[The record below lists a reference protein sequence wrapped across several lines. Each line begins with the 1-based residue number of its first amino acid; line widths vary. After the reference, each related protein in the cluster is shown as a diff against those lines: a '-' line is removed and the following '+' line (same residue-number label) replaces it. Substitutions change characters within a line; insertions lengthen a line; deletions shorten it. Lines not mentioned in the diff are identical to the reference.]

1 MIELLESTV
10 TNPAQATTLVELL
23 KYRAATQGDRIGYI
37 FLTDGETEEIRLSY
51 AALDRQARAIAAQL
65 QGLRGQR
72 ALLLYPPSLEYIC
85 ALFGCFYAGV
95 VAVPA
100 YPPRRN
106 SNLLRLQNI
115 IADAQA
121 SVILT
126 TTPLLENIKK
136 VATNSVIATDNI
148 TPHSSLQTEPKVTPE
163 TLAFL
168 QYTSGSTG
176 NPKGV
181 MLTHQNLIHN
191 SKIIHHCFEHSPNSR
206 CVIWLPPYHDMGLI
220 GGILQPFYGGFPV
233 ILMSPVHFL
242 QKPIRWL
249 QTISRYQ
256 ATTSGAPNFAYELC
270 LQKIKPEQLKTLDLS
285 SWDVAFVGAEPIQ
298 AKTLE
303 NFAKT
308 FASCGFR
315 SEAFYPCYGL
325 AEATLF
331 VSGGKK
337 SSPPIV
343 QTVDSK
349 KLGSNIIVESK
360 NSSNAQK
367 IISCGQVE
375 FDYNLAIVQPE
386 SLTPCSE
393 GEIGEI
399 WLSGASLTQ
408 GYWKKTELTQQ
419 TFKAYLAVRPCGFES
434 RQGTRTKTGEG
445 PFLRTGDLGFIKNGE
460 LFVTG
465 RLKEVIIIRGRNYYP
480 QDIEQTVQQTDPGLR
495 LGCGA
500 AFGVEKEGEERLV
513 IVQEVERTAL
523 KTLEVNHVIEKII
536 RAVSEQHQLQV
547 YEVVFLKPGAIPKTT
562 SGKIKRYACRTE
574 YLEQTLTAINK
585 YNLSFNQSDTKQN
598 ISTEKTDQLIQWL
611 RTYANEQINSR
622 LIDERR
628 CIPPHIVLDFGNQ
641 GLLGMQVP
649 SEYGGLGLNNIET
662 LRILEQLGAIDTTL
676 ALFVGLNNILGIRPI
691 LKFGNNTL
699 KAELLPKLATGREL
713 AAFAL
718 TEPSAGSNPQ
728 AIESTATNNSGGWLL
743 NGTKI
748 WSGSAA
754 WAGAINVFVKHPEAG
769 GISGFVARRGTPGLR
784 QGPEALTM
792 GMRGMVQNAVYLN
805 DVLVEKNSLLG
816 EAGKGLSVAQDAMMY
831 GRLAIAAASIG
842 GMKRCAQLMLRYSQR
857 RLISTGR
864 LINNPFI
871 LSRLNQLTAEITA
884 IETLVNRIA
893 QLLDQGLFVP
903 VEAYTVCKTAGP
915 EFYWQAADDLVQ
927 ILGGRGYIETNF
939 APQILRDA
947 RVLRIFE
954 GPTETLNFFLGSRVL
969 NNSQELEQFM
979 SQTLGAPE
987 VYQRLIDGAEKI
999 RYRTSI
1005 ESFSSLQT
1013 RQWISIKVGEIAT
1026 LAILWATLQGGNS
1039 TSEVMQRSLN
1049 WTKLNFE
1056 QKLTQAISSTPDDA
1070 VVRKADETTDLIYS
1084 YIETIGDLEQTL
1096 AGEDLRV
1103 DEFLRKSN
1111 DNVALIKAEKNQQ
1124 TEAITQSVSPRDYQQ
1139 ISWKSLSN
1147 LSQSK
1152 LIERLQDELIEWLS
1166 QKLKI
1171 PAHQIDPT
1179 HAFAD
1184 YGIDSV
1190 MAVELAQ
1197 DLEEKLGLYQPLEA
1211 TIAWNFPTIK
1221 SLAQYLSNF
1230 KQEKQQETEKPK
1242 EKQQQKVKS
1251 TQNNLDLLSEV
1262 EMAQLL
1268 AQELAMKKGRS
1279 GQ

>member
-23 KYRAATQGDRIGYI
+23 KYRAATEGDRIGYI
-37 FLTDGETEEIRLSY
+37 FLSDGETDEIRLSY

-72 ALLLYPPSLEYIC
+72 ALLLYPPSLEYIS

-106 SNLLRLQNI
+106 SNLLRLQSI

-126 TTPLLENIKK
+126 TTPLLENIQKL
-136 VATNSVIATDNI
+136 ATNCVIATDNL
-148 TPHSSLQTEPKVTPE
+148 TPNFSSQTEPKITPE

-181 MLTHQNLIHN
+181 MLSHSNLIQN
-191 SKIIHHCFEHSPNSR
+191 SKIIHHCFEHTPKSR

-256 ATTSGAPNFAYELC
+256 ATTSGAPNFAYQLC
-270 LQKIKPEQLKTLDLS
+270 LQKIKPKQLKTLDLS

-298 AKTLE
+298 AQTLE
-303 NFAKT
+303 NFAET

-337 SSPPIV
+337 SNPPIV
-343 QTVDSK
+343 ETVERK
-349 KLGSNIIVESK
+349 KLAENVIVEPK
-360 NSSNAQK
+360 NSADSQK
-367 IISCGQVE
+367 TVGCGQVK
-375 FDYNLAIVQPE
+375 FDYNLEIVHPE

-393 GEIGEI
+393 GGIGEI
-399 WLSGASLTQ
+399 WLSGESVTP
-408 GYWKKTELTQQ
+408 GYWQQTELTQQ
-419 TFKAYLAVRPCGFES
+419 SFQAYLS
-434 RQGTRTKTGEG
+434 TGEG

-465 RLKEVIIIRGRNYYP
+465 RLKEVIIIRGCNYYP
-480 QDIEQTVQQTDPGLR
+480 QDIEQTVQESNPSLR
-495 LGCGA
+495 TGCGA
-500 AFGVEKEGEERLV
+500 AFGVKKEGEERLV

-523 KTLEVNHVIEKII
+523 KTFDVNHVIEKIR

-574 YLEQTLTAINK
+574 YLENSLNAIK
-585 YNLSFNQSDTKQN
+585 DSRSSQSDAQQN
-598 ISTEKTDQLIQWL
+598 ISTEKTDQLIEWL

-628 CIPPHIVLDFGNQ
+628 CIPPDIVLDFGNQ

-743 NGTKI
+743 NGSKI

-769 GISGFVARRGTPGLR
+769 GISGFVVRRGTPGLR

-805 DVLVEKNSLLG
+805 DVLVDKTSLLDG
-816 EAGKGLSVAQDAMMY
+816 AGKGLSVAQDAMMY

-857 RLISTGR
+857 RVISTGR

-871 LSRLNQLTAEITA
+871 LSRLNQLTVAITA
-884 IETLVNRIA
+884 IQTLVNRIA
-893 QLLDQGLFVP
+893 KLLDQGLSVP
-903 VEAYTVCKTAGP
+903 VEAYTACKTAGP

-987 VYQRLIDGAEKI
+987 VYQRLIKGAEKI
-999 RYRTSI
+999 RARTSI

-1013 RQWISIKVGEIAT
+1013 RQWISIKVGELAT
-1026 LAILWATLQGGNS
+1026 LAILWAALHGENS
-1039 TSEVMQRSLN
+1039 TFKTIKRSLN
-1049 WTKLNFE
+1049 WIKLNFE
-1056 QKLTQAISSTPDDA
+1056 QKLTQAISSTPSDA
-1070 VVRKADETTDLIYS
+1070 VVSRSDETTDLIYS

-1096 AGEDLRV
+1096 VGEDLGV
-1103 DEFLRKSN
+1103 DEFLRKYN

-1124 TEAITQSVSPRDYQQ
+1124 TEAITQSVSPRGYQE
-1139 ISWKSLSN
+1139 ISLKSLSN
-1147 LSQSK
+1147 LSHSK

-1197 DLEEKLGLYQPLEA
+1197 DLEEKLGLSQPLEA

-1221 SLAQYLSNF
+1221 SLAEYLSNF
-1230 KQEKQQETEKPK
+1230 KLEKQQGTEKPN
-1242 EKQQQKVKS
+1242 EKQQPAPKS
-1251 TQNNLDLLSEV
+1251 TRKNLDLLSEV

-1268 AQELAMKKGRS
+1268 AEELAMKKG
-1279 GQ
+1279 G

>member
-23 KYRAATQGDRIGYI
+23 KYRAATEGDRVGYI
-37 FLTDGETEEIRLSY
+37 FLTDGETEEVRLSY

-65 QGLRGQR
+65 QGFRGQR

-106 SNLLRLQNI
+106 SNLLRLQSI

-126 TTPLLENIKK
+126 TTPLLENIQKF
-136 VATNSVIATDNI
+136 ATNSVIATDNL
-148 TPHSSLQTEPKVTPE
+148 TTDFSLQTEAKVTPE

-181 MLTHQNLIHN
+181 MLTHENLLHN
-191 SKIIHHCFEHSPNSR
+191 SKIIHHCFEHTPNSR

-303 NFAKT
+303 NFVKT

-315 SEAFYPCYGL
+315 REAFYPCYGL

-337 SSPPIV
+337 SNPPIV

-360 NSSNAQK
+360 NFSHAQK

-386 SLTPCSE
+386 SLTACSE

-399 WLSGASLTQ
+399 WISGASVTQ
-408 GYWKKTELTQQ
+408 GYWKKTELTQHSFQ
-419 TFKAYLAVRPCGFES
+419 AYLS
-434 RQGTRTKTGEG
+434 TGEG

-480 QDIEQTVQQTDPGLR
+480 QDIEQTVQQSDPALR

-523 KTLEVNHVIEKII
+523 KSLEVNHVIEKIR

-574 YLEQTLTAINK
+574 YLENSLNAIQDSR
-585 YNLSFNQSDTKQN
+585 LGQLETKQN
-598 ISTEKTDQLIQWL
+598 TSTEKTDQLIQWL

-649 SEYGGLGLNNIET
+649 SEYGGLGLNNVET

-769 GISGFVARRGTPGLR
+769 GISGFVVRRGTPGLR

-792 GMRGMVQNAVYLN
+792 GMRGMVQNAVDLN
-805 DVLVEKNSLLG
+805 DVLVDKNSLLG
-816 EAGKGLSVAQDAMMY
+816 GAGKGLSVAQDAMMY

-857 RLISTGR
+857 RVISTGR

-871 LSRLNQLTAEITA
+871 LSRLNQLTAAITA

-893 QLLDQGLFVP
+893 NLLDKSLFVP

-927 ILGGRGYIETNF
+927 TLGGRGYIETNF

-999 RYRTSI
+999 RDCTSI

-1013 RQWISIKVGEIAT
+1013 RQWISIQVGELAT
-1026 LAILWATLQGGNS
+1026 LAILWATLQGENY
-1039 TSEVMQRSLN
+1039 TSEVTQRSLN
-1049 WTKLNFE
+1049 WIKLNFE
-1056 QKLTQAISSTPDDA
+1056 QKLTQAISSTPNDA

-1084 YIETIGDLEQTL
+1084 YIETIGDLDQTL
-1096 AGEDLRV
+1096 PGEDSVV
-1103 DEFLRKSN
+1103 DEL
-1111 DNVALIKAEKNQQ
+1111 LIKSDNYMVKRFGSSELNKQSQKKSIKINQ
-1124 TEAITQSVSPRDYQQ
+1124 
-1139 ISWKSLSN
+1139 N
-1147 LSQSK
+1147 SK
-1152 LIERLQDELIEWLS
+1152 LAERLQNTLIEWLS

-1171 PAHQIDPT
+1171 PAHKIDPT

-1197 DLEEKLGLYQPLEA
+1197 DLEEKLGLSQPLEA

-1221 SLAQYLSNF
+1221 SLAQYLSNL
-1230 KQEKQQETEKPK
+1230 KLENQQETTEKLK

-1268 AQELAMKKGRS
+1268 AEELAMKKGRS

>member
-1 MIELLESTV
+1 MIELLESTS
-10 TNPAQATTLVELL
+10 TNLYQATTLVELL
-23 KYRAATQGDRIGYI
+23 KYRAATQSDRIGFI
-37 FLTDGETEEIRLSY
+37 FLTDGEMDEVRLSY
-51 AALDRQARAIAAQL
+51 GALDQQARAIANQL
-65 QGLRGQR
+65 QGRKGER

-106 SNLLRLQNI
+106 SNLLRLQSI

-126 TTPLLENIKK
+126 TSALLENIQKF
-136 VATNSVIATDNI
+136 AANSIITTDHLIPNFYSTEEVNI
-148 TPHSSLQTEPKVTPE
+148 TPE

-181 MLTHQNLIHN
+181 MLTHENLLHN
-191 SKIIHHCFEHSPNSR
+191 SKIIHHCFEHTANSR

-256 ATTSGAPNFAYELC
+256 ATTSGAPNFAYQLC
-270 LQKIKPEQLKTLDLS
+270 LRKIKPEQLKTLDLS

-303 NFAKT
+303 NFAET

-337 SSPPIV
+337 SKPV
-343 QTVDSK
+343 V
-349 KLGSNIIVESK
+349 VETIETPALAKNKVILSSK
-360 NSSNAQK
+360 NSAHPQK
-367 IISCGQVE
+367 IVSCGQVK
-375 FDYNLAIVQPE
+375 FDYNLEIVQPE
-386 SLTPCSE
+386 SLTACSE

-399 WLSGASLTQ
+399 WISGASVTQ

-419 TFKAYLAVRPCGFES
+419 TFKAYLS
-434 RQGTRTKTGEG
+434 TGEG
-445 PFLRTGDLGFIKNGE
+445 PFLRTGDLGFIKNNE

-480 QDIEQTVQQTDPGLR
+480 QDIEQTVQKISSDFR

-500 AFGVEKEGEERLV
+500 AFGVELEGEERLV

-523 KTLEVNHVIEKII
+523 KTLDINNTIEKIK
-536 RAVSEQHQLQV
+536 RAISEHHQLQV
-547 YEVVFLKPGAIPKTT
+547 YEVIFLKPGTIPKTT
-562 SGKIKRYACRTE
+562 SGKIKRYACRE
-574 YLEQTLTAINK
+574 QYLENRLDAIND
-585 YNLSFNQSDTKQN
+585 SEFSSPNQANNSSEQ
-598 ISTEKTDQLIQWL
+598 TDQLIQWL
-611 RTYANEQINSR
+611 RQYASENINSR

-628 CIPPHIVLDFGNQ
+628 CIPPHIVLDFGNK

-649 SEYGGLGLNNIET
+649 NEYGGLGLNNVDT
-662 LRILEQLGAIDTTL
+662 LKVLEQLGAIDTTL

-691 LKFGNNTL
+691 LKFGSNTL
-699 KAELLPKLATGREL
+699 KSELLPQLATGREL

-728 AIESTATNNSGGWLL
+728 AIQSSASNSLDGWLL

-754 WAGAINVFVKHPEAG
+754 WAGAINVFVKHPETG
-769 GISGFVARRGTPGLR
+769 GISAFVVRRGTPGLR

-792 GMRGMVQNAVYLN
+792 GMRGMVQNTVYLN
-805 DVLVEKNSLLG
+805 DVLVEKDSLLG
-816 EAGKGLSVAQDAMMY
+816 EAGQGLNVAQDAMMY

-857 RLISTGR
+857 RVISTGH

-871 LSRLNQLTAEITA
+871 LSRLNELTAGITA

-893 QLLDQGLFVP
+893 KLLDKGEFIP
-903 VEAYTVCKTAGP
+903 AEAYTVCKTAGA
-915 EFYWQAADDLVQ
+915 EFFWKAADNLVQ

-939 APQILRDA
+939 APHILRDA

-954 GPTETLNFFLGSRVL
+954 GPTETLNFFLGSRVV
-969 NNSQELEQFM
+969 NNSQELEQLM

-987 VYQRLIDGAEKI
+987 VYQRLKEAAEQI
-999 RYRTSI
+999 REFTSVDC
-1005 ESFSSLQT
+1005 FSSLQV
-1013 RQWISIKVGEIAT
+1013 RQWVSIQVGELASF
-1026 LAILWATLQGGNS
+1026 AILWAALKGLNS
-1039 TSEVMQRSLN
+1039 TSQEIKRSLN
-1049 WTKLNFE
+1049 WTQLNFE
-1056 QKLTQAISSTPDDA
+1056 QKLTQALSQTPNDA
-1070 VVRKADETTDLIYS
+1070 VVRSVNQTTDLIYS
-1084 YIETIGDLEQTL
+1084 YIESIGEIEQSFS
-1096 AGEDLRV
+1096 GEDTEV
-1103 DEFLRKSN
+1103 DQLLQKYDSRSIREVQVK
-1111 DNVALIKAEKNQQ
+1111 
-1124 TEAITQSVSPRDYQQ
+1124 VSPQDYKE
-1139 ISWKSLSN
+1139 ICFKSLSN
-1147 LSQSK
+1147 LNPSQST
-1152 LIERLQDELIEWLS
+1152 ERLQDELIEWLS
-1166 QKLKI
+1166 RKLKI
-1171 PAHQIDPT
+1171 PVHQIDPT

-1184 YGIDSV
+1184 YGMDSV

-1197 DLEEKLGLYQPLEA
+1197 DLEEKLGLSQPLEA

-1221 SLAQYLSNF
+1221 SLAQYLSHLTTGTQQETV
-1230 KQEKQQETEKPK
+1230 KTQEKQP
-1242 EKQQQKVKS
+1242 QKVKS
-1251 TQNNLDLLSEV
+1251 TLNNLDLLSEV

-1268 AQELAMKKGRS
+1268 AQELATTKGRL

>member
-1 MIELLESTV
+1 MIQLLESPT
-10 TNPAQATTLVELL
+10 TNPYQASTLVELL
-23 KYRAATQGDRIGYI
+23 QYRAKTQGDRIAYI
-37 FLTDGETEEIRLSY
+37 FLADGETEEVRLTY
-51 AALDRQARAIAAQL
+51 AALDQQARAIAAQL
-65 QGLRGQR
+65 QGFREER

-106 SNLLRLQNI
+106 SNQLRLEAI
-115 IADAQA
+115 IADAEA

-126 TTPLLENIKK
+126 TTPLSKNLPKLSIKS
-136 VATNSVIATDNI
+136 AIATDHLSANLI
-148 TPHSSLQTEPKVTPE
+148 SAENLKIAPE

-176 NPKGV
+176 DPKGV
-181 MLTHQNLIHN
+181 MLTHKNLLHN
-191 SKIIHHCFEHSPNSR
+191 SKIIYDSFEHTAESC

-249 QTISRYQ
+249 QAISRYQ
-256 ATTSGAPNFAYELC
+256 ATTSGAPNFAYQLC
-270 LQKIKPEQLKTLDLS
+270 LQKIKPEQLKDLDLS

-303 NFAKT
+303 KFAQT

-343 QTVDSK
+343 ETVDAVELEKNRVVS
-349 KLGSNIIVESK
+349 SNK
-360 NSSNAQK
+360 NSDKNQQLV
-367 IISCGQVE
+367 SCGSVG

-386 SLTPCSE
+386 NCTPCSE

-399 WLSGASLTQ
+399 WLYGASVAQ
-408 GYWKKTELTQQ
+408 GYWKKTELTEA
-419 TFKAYLAVRPCGFES
+419 TFQADLS
-434 RQGTRTKTGEG
+434 TGEG
-445 PFLRTGDLGFIKNGE
+445 PFLRTGDLGFIRNGE

-480 QDIEQTVQQTDPGLR
+480 HDIEQTVQESDRSLR

-500 AFGVEKEGEERLV
+500 AFGVEEEGEERLIV
-513 IVQEVERTAL
+513 VQEVERTAL
-523 KTLEVNHVIEKII
+523 KTLEVERVIEKIR
-536 RAVSEQHQLQV
+536 RAVSEQYQLQV
-547 YEVVFLKPGAIPKTT
+547 DEIFLLKPGAIPKTT
-562 SGKIKRYACRTE
+562 SAKIKRYACRNQ
-574 YLEQTLTAINK
+574 YLEK
-585 YNLSFNQSDTKQN
+585 SFNVITEVESLHSKPKTQPSIN
-598 ISTEKTDQLIQWL
+598 SEKTNQCNQLIQWL

-628 CIPPHIVLDFGNQ
+628 CIPPDIVLDFGNK

-649 SEYGGLGLNNIET
+649 TEYGGLGLGNIET
-662 LRILEQLGAIDTTL
+662 LRIIEQLGAIDTTL

-691 LKFGNNTL
+691 LKFGSNSL
-699 KAELLPKLATGREL
+699 KAELLPQLATGREL

-718 TEPSAGSNPQ
+718 TEASAGSNPR
-728 AIESTATNNSGGWLL
+728 AIESTATANGSEGWLV

-769 GISGFVARRGTPGLR
+769 GISGFVVRRGTPGLR

-792 GMRGMVQNAVYLN
+792 GMRGMVQNTVYFN
-805 DVLVEKNSLLG
+805 DVLVEKDYLLG
-816 EAGKGLSVAQDAMMY
+816 EAGNGLDVAQDAMMY
-831 GRLAIAAASIG
+831 GRLAIAAASLG

-857 RLISTGR
+857 RVISTGN
-864 LINNPFI
+864 LINNPII
-871 LSRLNQLTAEITA
+871 LSRLNELTAAITA
-884 IETLVNRIA
+884 IETLVNCIA
-893 QLLDQGLFVP
+893 KLLDRGEFVP
-903 VEAYTVCKTAGP
+903 VEAYTACKTAGP
-915 EFYWQAADDLVQ
+915 EFYWQAADYLVQ

-969 NNSQELEQFM
+969 NKSKELEQFI
-979 SQTLGAPE
+979 SHTLGAAD
-987 VYQRLIDGAEKI
+987 VYQRLIDGAEEVYRCTTKI
-999 RYRTSI
+999 N
-1005 ESFSSLQT
+1005 SFSSLQI
-1013 RQWISIKVGEIAT
+1013 RQWVSIKIGELTT
-1026 LAILWATLQGGNS
+1026 LAILWAALQGLNS
-1039 TSEVMQRSLN
+1039 KSETVERSLK
-1049 WTKLNFE
+1049 WIQLNFE
-1056 QKLTQAISSTPDDA
+1056 QKLTQATSITPSDA
-1070 VVRKADETTDLIYS
+1070 VVREANQTTNEIYS
-1084 YIETIGDLEQTL
+1084 YIETIGDIEQTL
-1096 AGEDLRV
+1096 PGEDTTV
-1103 DEFLRKSN
+1103 DEFLRKS
-1111 DNVALIKAEKNQQ
+1111 DSYIAKRF
-1124 TEAITQSVSPRDYQQ
+1124 SSPELNKKSQKKYQK
-1139 ISWKSLSN
+1139 ISQN
-1147 LSQSK
+1147 SK
-1152 LIERLQDELIEWLS
+1152 LTEYLQNSLIEWLS

-1171 PAHQIDPT
+1171 PVDKIDPN

-1190 MAVELAQ
+1190 LAVELAQ
-1197 DLEEKLGLYQPLEA
+1197 DLEEKLELSQPLEA
-1211 TIAWNFPTIK
+1211 TIAWNFPTLK
-1221 SLAQYLSNF
+1221 SLAQYLSQLQSEN
-1230 KQEKQQETEKPK
+1230 QQEFPERIEKP
-1242 EKQQQKVKS
+1242 QVQVTS
-1251 TQNNLDLLSEV
+1251 SYNNLDQLSEV
-1262 EMAQLL
+1262 EIAELL
-1268 AQELAMKKGRS
+1268 TQEIGMTIGRTR
-1279 GQ
+1279 